1 MNKEE
6 KRITIKDI
14 ALQAGVS
21 KGTVDRVLHN
31 RGEVSEISKQKV
43 LQVAKQIGYKPNV
56 YASLLASQ
64 KKYFLAC
71 LIPSYNTG
79 EYWEQVAIGL
89 TAAKKKAEPYHISI
103 QIFTFN
109 LFSAESLQQTFNFLM
124 EQHPDA
130 VVMAPTHPEK
140 SRQLIK
146 ILNKK
151 QIPCLLIDSYLSN
164 CKYFAYFGMPMLKS
178 GYLAAH
184 LLVNQEHN
192 PTIGIF
198 QIHKREKNANN
209 SADKRLEGFV
219 QYLKE
224 YQYKSQ
230 LIHEYIHPYDSLY
243 NQQVFDHFFQTHPHI
258 HHLITFNS
266 RVHLIAEYLQKHPDL
281 KVTLIGFDH
290 LPQNIE
296 GLKNRSIQFL
306 ITQHTENLLSY
317 CVETI
322 INYFIYKKTPDR
334 QNFFIAMD
342 ILTPFNADYYQNSF
356 SR

>member
-124 EQHPDA
+124 E
-130 VVMAPTHPEK
+130 
-140 SRQLIK
+140 
-146 ILNKK
+146 
-151 QIPCLLIDSYLSN
+151 
-164 CKYFAYFGMPMLKS
+164 
-178 GYLAAH
+178 
-184 LLVNQEHN
+184 
-192 PTIGIF
+192 
-198 QIHKREKNANN
+198 
-209 SADKRLEGFV
+209 
-219 QYLKE
+219 
-224 YQYKSQ
+224 
-230 LIHEYIHPYDSLY
+230 
-243 NQQVFDHFFQTHPHI
+243 
-258 HHLITFNS
+258 
-266 RVHLIAEYLQKHPDL
+266 
-281 KVTLIGFDH
+281 
-290 LPQNIE
+290 
-296 GLKNRSIQFL
+296 
-306 ITQHTENLLSY
+306 
-317 CVETI
+317 
-322 INYFIYKKTPDR
+322 
-334 QNFFIAMD
+334 
-342 ILTPFNADYYQNSF
+342 
-356 SR
+356 

>member
-1 MNKEE
+1 M
-6 KRITIKDI
+6 
-14 ALQAGVS
+14 
-21 KGTVDRVLHN
+21 
-31 RGEVSEISKQKV
+31 
-43 LQVAKQIGYKPNV
+43 
-56 YASLLASQ
+56 
-64 KKYFLAC
+64 
-71 LIPSYNTG
+71 
-79 EYWEQVAIGL
+79 
-89 TAAKKKAEPYHISI
+89 
-103 QIFTFN
+103 
-109 LFSAESLQQTFNFLM
+109 
-124 EQHPDA
+124 
-130 VVMAPTHPEK
+130 
-140 SRQLIK
+140 
-146 ILNKK
+146 
-151 QIPCLLIDSYLSN
+151 LIDSYLSD

-290 LPQNIE
+290 LPQNLE
-296 GLKNRSIQFL
+296 GLKNNSIQFL

-322 INYFIYKKTPDR
+322 INYFIYQKTPDR

-356 SR
+356 I